1 MLVAAAVCPHPP
13 LLVPEATGASGTPGT
28 PGASAAS
35 AAPAAEAEELDRLR
49 AACDA
54 VVAVLLA
61 SRPDLLVIVG
71 GAARA
76 ADYPPEAAGGLRAY
90 GVPFS
95 VGSGEQVLPLSL
107 TIGRWLLDRA
117 GGAATP
123 AAPASATP
131 AAPASATP
139 AVLLRAVAFDAPPGD
154 CVGLGARTSVLA
166 ERVAMLVMGD
176 GPGRRARGAPDKP
189 DDDADRFDAEVV
201 KALADADTETL
212 AALDPAR
219 AQVLFAAG
227 RAAWQVLAGATKPAA
242 VLAGAAKPAATD
254 GAVYYAAAPFAVSY
268 YVASWRAR

>member
-13 LLVPEATGASGTPGT
+13 LLVPEATGA
-28 PGASAAS
+28 GAPASSAAS
-35 AAPAAEAEELDRLR
+35 AAEAEELDRLR

-71 GAARA
+71 GAART

-90 GVPFS
+90 GVPFG
-95 VGSGEQVLPLSL
+95 VGSGEQILPLSL

-117 GGAATP
+117 GGTG
-123 AAPASATP
+123 AAPADGTP
-131 AAPASATP
+131 AGAAPARAAP

-154 CVGLGARTSVLA
+154 CAGLGARTSMLA

-176 GPGRRARGAPDKP
+176 GPGRRARGVPGEP

-201 KALADADTETL
+201 QALADTDTETL
-212 AALDPAR
+212 VALDPAR
-219 AQVLFAAG
+219 AQALFAMG
-227 RAAWQVLAGATKPAA
+227 RAAWQVLAGA
-242 VLAGAAKPAATD
+242 AKPAAMD
-254 GAVYYAAAPFAVSY
+254 GTVYYAAAPFAVSY
-268 YVASWRAR
+268 YVATWRAR

>member
-1 MLVAAAVCPHPP
+1 VT
-13 LLVPEATGASGTPGT
+13 ATSATSAT
-28 PGASAAS
+28 SAAP

-49 AACDA
+49 AACGA
-54 VVAVLLA
+54 VVAILLA

-71 GAARA
+71 GAART

-90 GVPFS
+90 GVPFGA
-95 VGSGEQVLPLSL
+95 GSGEQILPLSL
-107 TIGRWLLDRA
+107 TIGRWLLNRA

-123 AAPASATP
+123 AAPAG
-131 AAPASATP
+131 ATP

-154 CVGLGARTSVLA
+154 CAGLGARTSVLA

-227 RAAWQVLAGATKPAA
+227 RAAWQVLAGAAKPAA
-242 VLAGAAKPAATD
+242 VLAGAAKPAAVD

>member
-13 LLVPEATGASGTPGT
+13 LLVPEATGA
-28 PGASAAS
+28 GAPDAL
-35 AAPAAEAEELDRLR
+35 AAEAEELDRLR

-54 VVAVLLA
+54 VVAGLLA

-71 GAARA
+71 GAART

-90 GVPFS
+90 GVPFG

-117 GGAATP
+117 GGAA
-123 AAPASATP
+123 S
-131 AAPASATP
+131 
-139 AVLLRAVAFDAPPGD
+139 VLRAVAFDAPPGD
-154 CVGLGARTSVLA
+154 CADLGARTSMLA

-176 GPGRRARGAPDKP
+176 GPGRRARGAPGKP

-201 KALADADTETL
+201 KALADVDTETL

-227 RAAWQVLAGATKPAA
+227 RAAWQVLAGA
-242 VLAGAAKPAATD
+242 AKPAATD
-254 GAVYYAAAPFAVSY
+254 GTVYYAAAPFAVSY